1 MKHFTSKAYLV
12 TCEQS
17 FFYDR
22 SYGVKCICN
31 KKRDAEIKLAE
42 LEKNNN
48 PVHKIR
54 YKIVEVDLDKG
65 AELFQFNY

>member
-1 MKHFTSKAYLV
+1 MKYFTSKAYLI
-12 TCEQS
+12 TYEQS

-22 SYGVKCICN
+22 TYGVKCICN
-31 KKRDAEIKLAE
+31 KKSDAEIKLAE

-48 PVHKIR
+48 PTNRIK

-65 AELFQFNY
+65 ARLFDFYY